1 MSPRS
6 LTKQQATWVKE
17 VLGGKDSTSAARIA
31 YPNHENAPTQG
42 NLNRENRK
50 LKRILKKYKDG
61 VWFPG
66 MPERLLDSL
75 NESLMANKWVKVG
88 EENLEIPDHSARG
101 KSRDQI
107 IKFQEIYNI
116 VRENPLNQEDEE
128 EYISGDY
135 WDIRFNQEHRR
146 APSNEKELE
155 KFKEDNSQ
163 EFSDFQ
169 MFAEDK
175 EVATG

>member
-17 VLGGKDSTSAARIA
+17 VLGGKDSTSAAKIA

-61 VWFPG
+61 VWFSG

-75 NESLMANKWVKVG
+75 NESLMATKWIKFG
-88 EENLEIPDHSARG
+88 RENVEVPDHSSRG
-101 KSRDQI
+101 KARDQI

-116 VRENPLNQEDEE
+116 VQENPLTKEDEE
-128 EYISGDY
+128 ESLSGDF
-135 WDIRFNQEHRR
+135 WDIRFNQENGRS
-146 APSNEKELE
+146 PSNKKELD
-155 KFKEDNSQ
+155 KFKDDNSQ
-163 EFSDFQ
+163 ELSDFQ
-169 MFAEDK
+169 MFVEDK
-175 EVATG
+175 KVVAG

>member
-1 MSPRS
+1 MRS
-6 LTKQQATWVKE
+6 AALTKQQAVWVKE
-17 VLGGKDSTSAARIA
+17 VLSGKDSTSAARIA
-31 YPNHENAPTQG
+31 YPNHENPPTQG

-50 LKRILKKYKDG
+50 LKRILKKYKDC

-75 NESLMANKWVKVG
+75 NESLMATKWIKVG
-88 EENLEIPDHSARG
+88 RESIEIPDQSARG
-101 KSRDQI
+101 KARDQI

-116 VRENPLNQEDEE
+116 VQENPLNQEDAGGSL
-128 EYISGDY
+128 SGDY
-135 WDIRFNQEHRR
+135 WDIRFNQENGR
-146 APSNEKELE
+146 APSNPKELE
-155 KFKEDNSQ
+155 KFKKDNGQ

-169 MFAEDK
+169 MFVEDK